1 MRWGFSLL
9 VLLLLSGCQGLRLQP
24 LMGVNTRLST
34 PGDDR
39 SPSMARQGVVWIAPG
54 PAGQH
59 QVRWFDLA
67 RGMGGPLPGLNRPD
81 AQPISVSVDAKGSRI
96 ALVRSLDGRTELLL
110 YNRKLASVR
119 PLMLV
124 PAGVPARVALSADG
138 QQLAVQVSRGGRWE
152 VEVMRVP

>member
-1 MRWGFSLL
+1 MRLGISLL

-67 RGMGGPLPGLNRPD
+67 SGMGGPLPGLNRPD

-96 ALVRSLDGRTELLL
+96 ALAAPSCCSTTAIWPACGR
-110 YNRKLASVR
+110 
-119 PLMLV
+119 
-124 PAGVPARVALSADG
+124 
-138 QQLAVQVSRGGRWE
+138 
-152 VEVMRVP
+152 

>member
-1 MRWGFSLL
+1 MRLASTLL
-9 VLLLLSGCQGLRLQP
+9 GLVLLSGCQGLRLQP

-67 RGMGGPLPGLNRPD
+67 SGMGGWLARTTKDLGQGFGQGQ
-81 AQPISVSVDAKGSRI
+81 ATIC
-96 ALVRSLDGRTELLL
+96 LDHLSLL
-110 YNRKLASVR
+110 YR
-119 PLMLV
+119 
-124 PAGVPARVALSADG
+124 
-138 QQLAVQVSRGGRWE
+138 
-152 VEVMRVP
+152 